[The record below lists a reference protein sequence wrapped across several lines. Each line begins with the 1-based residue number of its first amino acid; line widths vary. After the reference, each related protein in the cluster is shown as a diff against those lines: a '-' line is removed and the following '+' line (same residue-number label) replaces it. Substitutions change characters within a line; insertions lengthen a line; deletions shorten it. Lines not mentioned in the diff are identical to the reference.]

1 MQAETAVTAVII
13 LSFVLFFFFLSFVLA
28 AMEREKQNVIAS
40 NPMNL
45 QMEKAAELISYTY
58 RKQIRMR

>member
-13 LSFVLFFFFLSFVLA
+13 LSFVLFFFLSFVLA

>member
-1 MQAETAVTAVII
+1 MPAETAVTAVII
-13 LSFVLFFFFLSFVLA
+13 LSFVLA
-28 AMEREKQNVIAS
+28 TMEREKQNVIAS

-45 QMEKAAELISYTY
+45 QMEKDTELISYTY